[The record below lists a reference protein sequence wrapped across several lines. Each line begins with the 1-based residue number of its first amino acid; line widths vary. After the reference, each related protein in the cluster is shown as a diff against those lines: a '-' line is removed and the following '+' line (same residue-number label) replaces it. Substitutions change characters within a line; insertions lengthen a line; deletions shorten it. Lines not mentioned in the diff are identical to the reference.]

1 MCLSGEVG
9 SAVFTAADSST
20 FQIPRCASLCSL
32 REGLPVDS
40 WIAYYVVLLHYALP
54 LTCCPCGPGSK
65 AGWTLLMNHRG
76 DMSRVIKQQATKQH
90 RRQERRK
97 IGRLENQ
104 VVNLSTSDRYHQ
116 HFHQFA
122 SFAGQSLSSL
132 KEDVSRLDPLLSEY
146 IENLWQDG
154 EPKSYANYTIASV
167 QFFIPESKRQLV
179 KSWRLIGTWNKIEV
193 PVRATPIG
201 PEILLG
207 FAGLF
212 YKWQWERMGHMT
224 VVGYSAYLRTGEMFR
239 IRREHV
245 VLPTRAGEAA
255 AIFLQDTKTTQRKQI
270 SWEKVLIRENQALAC
285 LKSLC
290 NNRHGPD
297 FLVDISIY
305 QFRKIWNDAV
315 QELKMEDQKIQPYS
329 IRRGGATSAYRLGAT
344 FGFLMQQGRWANVAT
359 ARIYLD
365 EAIQEYQTLTLSSNS
380 KTRLRSAMGFFN
392 RCKPVWGAW
401 KGGWAPLL
409 GREVFSE

>member
-1 MCLSGEVG
+1 
-9 SAVFTAADSST
+9 
-20 FQIPRCASLCSL
+20 
-32 REGLPVDS
+32 
-40 WIAYYVVLLHYALP
+40 
-54 LTCCPCGPGSK
+54 
-65 AGWTLLMNHRG
+65 MNHQG
-76 DMSRVIKQQATKQH
+76 DMSRVIKQQTTKSS

-122 SFAGQSLSSL
+122 SFTGKSLGTL
-132 KEDVSRLDPLLSEY
+132 KEDVSVLDPLLSEY
-146 IENLWQDG
+146 IESMWKDG

-167 QFFIPESKRQLV
+167 QFFIPESKGQLV

-193 PVRATPIG
+193 PVRAVPIG

-212 YKWQWERMGHMT
+212 YKWQWSRMADML
-224 VVGYSAYLRTGEMFR
+224 VVAYSAYLRTGEMFR

-245 VLPTRAGEAA
+245 VLPTTSGESAI
-255 AIFLQDTKTTQRKQI
+255 IFLQDTKTTQRKQI
-270 SWEKVLIRENQALAC
+270 SWEKVLIREKQALAC
-285 LKSLC
+285 LQSLC
-290 NNRHGPD
+290 TNRRGPD
-297 FLVDISIY
+297 FLLDLSIY
-305 QFRKIWNDAV
+305 RFRKLWADSVKQLQLNDH
-315 QELKMEDQKIQPYS
+315 KIQPYS

-344 FGFLMQQGRWANVAT
+344 FESLMQQGRWANVAT

-365 EAIQEYQTLTLSSNS
+365 EAIQEFQTLTLSSS
-380 KTRLRSAMGFFN
+380 SRTQIRAALAIFN

-401 KGGWAPLL
+401 KGG
-409 GREVFSE
+409 